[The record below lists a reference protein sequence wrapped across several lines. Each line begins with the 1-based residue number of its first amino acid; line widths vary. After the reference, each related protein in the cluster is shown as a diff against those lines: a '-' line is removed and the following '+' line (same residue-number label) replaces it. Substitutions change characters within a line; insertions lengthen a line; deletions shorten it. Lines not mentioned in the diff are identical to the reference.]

1 MEGDDIIVAVHRE
14 ESFPAEVIFNV
25 LGKSDHTPADEGAR
39 LDVKKVHKVPTLRAN
54 LKALNI

>member
-25 LGKSDHTPADEGAR
+25 LGKSSHKPTDEGAR
-39 LDVKKVHKVPTLRAN
+39 LDVKKSPQSPHTEGKFNGT
-54 LKALNI
+54 